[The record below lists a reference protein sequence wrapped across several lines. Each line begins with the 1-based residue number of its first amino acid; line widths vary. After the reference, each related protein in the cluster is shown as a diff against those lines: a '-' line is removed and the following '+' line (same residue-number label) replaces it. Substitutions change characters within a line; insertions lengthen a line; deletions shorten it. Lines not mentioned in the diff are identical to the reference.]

1 MNEET
6 DRKCVL
12 WGGAPTAPGPVSGL
26 FKIDILLA
34 INCLRLWGLTPEG
47 GNVWELE
54 TGLWLHNLVSALNVH
69 FKIANFILCEYHLNT
84 LFLKTHLLQNCS
96 IIKLA
101 WLRCFM
107 FSAHLSLL
115 KAVCKSQFYTFILKR
130 WSTIVSFCSVMKLHW
145 FAFSKKV
152 KTFLGGGVPGKNKS
166 DSMLDLFLLL

>member
-1 MNEET
+1 MFENCRGAMVAQPCECS
-6 DRKCVL
+6 KCHWV
-12 WGGAPTAPGPVSGL
+12 
-26 FKIDILLA
+26 
-34 INCLRLWGLTPEG
+34 
-47 GNVWELE
+47 
-54 TGLWLHNLVSALNVH
+54 VH

-101 WLRCFM
+101 WLRCFI

-115 KAVCKSQFYTFILKR
+115 KAVCRSQFYTFILKC
-130 WSTIVSFCSVMKLHW
+130 WCTIVSFCSVIKLCW

-166 DSMLDLFLLL
+166 DSILDLFFLLEPLCSVTCAKSCWLCPCCKRMLPVAWNIQDSPFSRLWSLKV

>member
-1 MNEET
+1 MCAVGRGSHCPWTCFWPFQNWHSP
-6 DRKCVL
+6 RNK
-12 WGGAPTAPGPVSGL
+12 
-26 FKIDILLA
+26 LLKA
-34 INCLRLWGLTPEG
+34 MGSYTRGWECLR
-47 GNVWELE
+47 
-54 TGLWLHNLVSALNVH
+54 TGDGAMVAQPCECSKCHWVVH

-96 IIKLA
+96 IIKLT